1 MTAEN
6 QSNETI
12 PMQLK
17 TETLIIGAGPA
28 GLACAMELSKKR
40 KDFLVVEKDAVP
52 GGLAKTY
59 VFHESDGLTFYTDNG
74 PHRFFSKNPYLYE
87 FIEGLIDEDWI
98 KVKRQT
104 RQYIDGKFYDY
115 PVNAVQALHNIGYIR
130 SLRMAFDYFAAKIKY
145 GLFKKPVATFEDYAL
160 QSFGRSL
167 ADFNII
173 NYTEKIWGIPA
184 SEIHPDW
191 AIQRIKGLNLY
202 SVLKNSLQKV
212 FSKKTSGPKSL
223 VSEFFYPSKGTGLI
237 YETIVKKIREDG
249 YTVLLNTEPIKVEVL
264 SDGTFR
270 TLLQTAEGKVE
281 VLSTYLV
288 ESVPI
293 TKFVPLLD
301 VNTSLRVVDALKN
314 LRHRSQV
321 YLFITL
327 NKSSLTDDQW
337 IYFPSK
343 HTHVARI
350 SEMRN
355 FSSFMSPPGKTSLFV
370 EFFCF
375 EGDAVWNSSKDD
387 LLKQAMSVL
396 RDKFFTEDDIRSVY
410 LIKQKDVYPVYDL
423 EYQKHLQ
430 VIKDYLNQFE
440 NLYYVGRPGR
450 FRYNNQDHSLEMGMC
465 AAQSIIDGVR
475 YDLEVI
481 GGEKEYYES
490 GPVPVYKHKK

>member
-1 MTAEN
+1 
-6 QSNETI
+6 
-12 PMQLK
+12 MQIK
-17 TETLIIGAGPA
+17 TDTLIIGAGPA
-28 GLACAMELSKKR
+28 GLACAMELSKKK
-40 KDFLVVEKDAVP
+40 KDFVVVEKDSVP

-59 VFHESDGLTFYTDNG
+59 AYPESDGLVFYTDNG

-87 FIEGLIDEDWI
+87 FIEDLIDEDWI

-115 PVNAVQALHNIGYIR
+115 PVNALQALHNIGYIKAA
-130 SLRMAFDYFAAKIKY
+130 RMGFDYILAKIRY
-145 GLFKKPVATFEDYAL
+145 GLFKKPVNTFEDYAL
-160 QSFGRSL
+160 QSFGKSL

-191 AIQRIKGLNLY
+191 AVQRIKGLNLY
-202 SVLKNSLQKV
+202 SVLKNSVKKV
-212 FSKKTSGPKSL
+212 FSKRVSGPKSL

-237 YETIVKKIREDG
+237 YETIVKKIKKDG
-249 YTVLLNTEPIKVEVL
+249 YSVFFNTEPTEVYVL
-264 SDGTFR
+264 PDGTFR
-270 TLLQTAEGKVE
+270 TLLKTTEGDIE
-281 VLSTYLV
+281 VLSKYLV

-293 TKFVPLLD
+293 TKFVPLLNP
-301 VNTSLRVVDALKN
+301 VAPAPIFNALQK

-327 NKSSLTDDQW
+327 NKESLTDDQW
-337 IYFPSK
+337 VYFPSK
-343 HTHVARI
+343 TTPVARI

-355 FSSFMSPPGKTSLFV
+355 FSSYMSPSGKTSLFI

-375 EGDAVWNSSKDD
+375 EGDEIWNASKDE
-387 LLKQAMSVL
+387 LVKQAMVVL
-396 RDKFFTEDDIRSVY
+396 KDFFTESDIRSIY
-410 LIKQKDVYPVYDL
+410 MIKQKDVYPVYDL
-423 EYQKHLQ
+423 AYQKHLQ
-430 VIKDYLNQFE
+430 IIKDYLNQFE
-440 NLYYVGRPGR
+440 NLYYIGRPGR

-481 GGEKEYYES
+481 GGKKEYYES
-490 GPVPVYKHKK
+490 GPVPLYKNKK